1 MGSPPDNELITAIS
15 NLTDTECKSLQ
26 ASLQQNKIP
35 FIVNE
40 HGAHGKYQGYY
51 FEIKVKKR
59 DADVVGQIVS
69 KFRAKKVI
77 ENRRCPKCGHSGYK
91 QPDQVGWLTKM
102 YYWGTT
108 LVECKKCKTR
118 FGI

>member
-1 MGSPPDNELITAIS
+1 MASPSDNELITAIS
-15 NLTDTECKSLQ
+15 NLTDTECKSIQ

-40 HGAHGKYQGYY
+40 HGAHGKYRSYY
-51 FEIKVKKR
+51 FEIKIKR
-59 DADVVGQIVS
+59 DDADAVAQVVN
-69 KFRAKKVI
+69 KFKAGKSIDNK
-77 ENRRCPKCGHSGYK
+77 RCPKCGHSGYK
-91 QPDQVGWLTKM
+91 QPDQVSWLTKI

-118 FGI
+118 YGI